1 MKRWLLG
8 IAALTLGLS
17 VAAVPGLDNKIQ
29 GYSGWLRVNANAI
42 TQDGAHK
49 GKKDVYTNMTADKLV
64 DAGGKYKGVF
74 ADGTIF
80 VKDASNPDTL
90 AVTAVY
96 VMEKAAG
103 KWEWYVFERKGDKFE
118 GGKFANSAMCVGC
131 HQGAKDDLV
140 FTQYTK
146 R

>member
-1 MKRWLLG
+1 MKKALSA
-8 IAALTLGLS
+8 IAALSLGLGI
-17 VAAVPGLDNKIQ
+17 AAVPGLDAKIQ

-49 GKKDVYTNMTADKLV
+49 GKKDVYTNMSADKLV
-64 DAGGKYKGVF
+64 GADGKYKGAF

-80 VKDASNPDTL
+80 VKDAAGLDSLSVD
-90 AVTAVY
+90 AVY

-103 KWEWYVFERKGDKFE
+103 KWEWFVYQRKGNGFE
-118 GGKFANSAMCVGC
+118 GGKFANAAMCTGC
-131 HQGAKDDLV
+131 HQGAKDDMV